1 MSAPLSPS
9 GEPRAAAWTAALVAV
24 VGVTLIVRLVA
35 GGLIH
40 LTEDEAYYRLWSMS
54 PALGYYD
61 HPPMIAWWVWLG
73 RKIAGDSPL
82 GVRLLPI
89 LASAATSVLV
99 FDMTRLAGAG
109 RALAARAAIWFNATL
124 LVLAGGFLAVPD
136 APASLLWTLALWCA
150 LRAWRGPPLIW
161 WAAAGVAVGLA
172 CLSKYSALF
181 MAPGMLLWL
190 LATPEGRDRLKTP
203 GPWFAAA
210 IAGAIFAVNVVW
222 NADHG
227 WLSLAKQF
235 ARVAPHHFA
244 PGYLIELLVGQAL
257 LLGPLIALFAIAAPF
272 VRPRMKEAVDLNPF
286 MAVSAPFAVYL
297 VIHSLHDRVQAHWPA
312 PLYPMIAICAAVGA
326 ERLWDR
332 TAWRRLAM
340 AAPAIGFGLGAV
352 LLALVAAPGG
362 VLGRYDVALPVRG
375 WGPFA
380 ARIESLRDADGGAWV
395 GTTSYGLASELIDEP
410 SLKAP
415 VVQVAERDR
424 WRDQAPGPAPKVA
437 APGLVIDLTRRVSA
451 ASLGR
456 CFAKVTPLGVIVR
469 GDPGEPGKAYAAFA
483 VAGPRR
489 DILGQGC

>member
-9 GEPRAAAWTAALVAV
+9 GETGARAWPLVAV

-73 RKIAGDSPL
+73 RKIAGDGPL

-89 LASAATSVLV
+89 VASAATSILV

-109 RALAARAAIWFNATL
+109 RALAGRAAIWFNATL

-136 APASLLWTLALWCA
+136 APASLFWTLALWCA

-161 WAAAGVAVGLA
+161 WAGAGVAAGLA

-181 MAPGMLLWL
+181 IGPGMLLWL
-190 LATPEGRDRLKTP
+190 LATPGGRGRLRTP
-203 GPWFAAA
+203 GPWLAAT
-210 IAGAIFAVNVVW
+210 IAGALFAVNVGW

-235 ARVAPHHFA
+235 GRVAPHHFA
-244 PGYLIELLVGQAL
+244 PRYLIELLVGQAL
-257 LLGPLIALFAIAAPF
+257 LLGPLIALFAIVAPF
-272 VRPRMKEAVDLNPF
+272 VRPRMKDEVDLTPF
-286 MAVSAPFAVYL
+286 VAVSTPFAVYL
-297 VIHSLHDRVQAHWPA
+297 LIHSLHDRVQAHWPA

-326 ERLWDR
+326 ERLRDR
-332 TAWRRLAM
+332 TAWRALAT
-340 AAPAIGFGLGAV
+340 ATPVVGFALGAV
-352 LLALVAAPGG
+352 ILALVAAPGN
-362 VLGRYDVALPVRG
+362 VLGRYDAALPVRG

-380 ARIESLRDADGGAWV
+380 ARIESLRGAVGGAWV
-395 GTTSYGLASELIDEP
+395 GTTSYGLASDLIDEP

-424 WRDQAPGPAPKVA
+424 WRDLATGPAPNMA
-437 APGLVIDLTRRVSA
+437 APGLVIDLTRRVST
-451 ASLGR
+451 ASLDR
-456 CFAKVTPLGVIVR
+456 CFAKVTPMGVIVR

-489 DILGQGC
+489 DILRQGC